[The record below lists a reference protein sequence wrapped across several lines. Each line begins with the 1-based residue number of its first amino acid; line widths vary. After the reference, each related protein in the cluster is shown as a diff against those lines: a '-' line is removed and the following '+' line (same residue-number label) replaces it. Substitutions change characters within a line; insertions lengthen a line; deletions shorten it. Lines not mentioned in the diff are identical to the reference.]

1 MASKHFLKTSFFT
14 FAILSFYVSTSV
26 QPVNSQ
32 GLLESIRNGIQ
43 NVIRPRQER
52 NSTPKVENNTS
63 KANPEAASSSNSMQN
78 QIKNPVHYPI
88 FV

>member
-1 MASKHFLKTSFFT
+1 MLQISFFT
-14 FAILSFYVSTSV
+14 FAILFYISTSV

-52 NSTPKVENNTS
+52 NSQAKVENNNNTS
-63 KANPEAASSSNSMQN
+63 NKVNQESTANSMQN
-78 QIKNPVHYPI
+78 QIRNPVHYPI

>member
-1 MASKHFLKTSFFT
+1 MASIKLLFVITFT
-14 FAILSFYVSTSV
+14 FIYISTNV
-26 QPVNSQ
+26 KPVKSQ

-52 NSTPKVENNTS
+52 EKTNTEQKVINSTSKVNQEN
-63 KANPEAASSSNSMQN
+63 AASSNNMQN
-78 QIKNPVHYPI
+78 QIRNPVHYPI